1 MVLALRR
8 RRVAIFVRFHLL
20 VGPLK
25 RNPYL
30 AWLECKYGAV
40 FDEHT
45 YYKLLTKQVCGLGHS
60 LAATNCVF
68 LGYKSESRHGG

>member
-8 RRVAIFVRFHLL
+8 RRVAIFVCFHLL

-25 RNPYL
+25 RNPYS

-45 YYKLLTKQVCGLGHS
+45 HYQSLIKQVCGLGHS
-60 LAATNCVF
+60 FASTNCVF
-68 LGYKSESRHGG
+68 LGYRSESRHGG

>member
-8 RRVAIFVRFHLL
+8 RRLAIFVRFHLL

-30 AWLECKYGAV
+30 AWLKCKYGAV

-45 YYKLLTKQVCGLGHS
+45 NFQSPTKQVCGLGHS
-60 LAATNCVF
+60 LTATNRVF
-68 LGYKSESRHGG
+68 LGYRSESRHGG

>member
-45 YYKLLTKQVCGLGHS
+45 YYESLTKQVCELSHS
-60 LAATNCVF
+60 LAAANCVI
-68 LGYKSESRHGG
+68 